1 LLLTSKSLRNIL
13 EHCQK
18 AAEPALRSL
27 VADDL
32 AYRSLTET
40 AAGTDERATG
50 VFDLPASSALPIE
63 ALSSFQATTLRIL
76 LLQHFYQDHLQIRR
90 QTSPWRK
97 IGLLFAL
104 VARAFLGWPLVLLHR
119 RQAYYWI
126 SLVELHTRYM
136 DEVVVPWVD
145 EIGRRLSNKS
155 DLRCIAAK
163 STEFVDTESRR
174 GQVERL
180 FALRCTSSAVLAAL
194 L

>member
-1 LLLTSKSLRNIL
+1 M
-13 EHCQK
+13 
-18 AAEPALRSL
+18 
-27 VADDL
+27 ADDL

-40 AAGTDERATG
+40 VAGTDERATG
-50 VFDLPASSALPIE
+50 VFNLPASPALPIE

-76 LLQHFYQDHLQIRR
+76 LLQHLYQDHLQIRR

-97 IGLLFAL
+97 MGVFFAV

-126 SLVELHTRYM
+126 SLVELHIRYM
-136 DEVVVPWVD
+136 DEVVVPWVN

-155 DLRCIAAK
+155 DLRCIAAT
-163 STEFVDTESRR
+163 SAESVGIESHR
-174 GQVERL
+174 GPVERL
-180 FALRCTSSAVLAAL
+180 LALRCNSFAVLAAL